1 MADVISVSDLNH
13 YVKTLLDVNDGLFD
27 LALRGE
33 IANFVQNARSGHCY
47 FSLRDDACSVK
58 AVMFRT
64 DARRLAFRPGGGDA
78 GRGTLPRYPLRAG
91 RCVSGLCK
99 RDVSGG
105 LGAAQLALEQ
115 LKARLE
121 KVRPV

>member
-1 MADVISVSDLNH
+1 MADVISVSELNH

-58 AVMFRT
+58 AVMFWHF
-64 DARRLAFRPGGGDA
+64 ARRRGCGSWYAAALPSTSGTARFR
-78 GRGTLPRYPLRAG
+78 
-91 RCVSGLCK
+91 SM
-99 RDVSGG
+99 
-105 LGAAQLALEQ
+105 
-115 LKARLE
+115 
-121 KVRPV
+121 

>member
-64 DARRLAFRPGGGDA
+64 ESLCQNAA
-78 GRGTLPRYPLRAG
+78 GCQRWVVRSGPAG
-91 RCVSGLCK
+91 
-99 RDVSGG
+99 
-105 LGAAQLALEQ
+105 
-115 LKARLE
+115 
-121 KVRPV
+121 